1 MQAAFIQG
9 MGIGGSLIIAVGAQ
23 NAFVLKQGI
32 KGTYSLLI
40 ALLCSVID
48 ALMITAGVAG
58 LGHIIETFPIIKHV
72 ASFGGAAF
80 LLWYGTNALK
90 ASFVDKGMEMD
101 KAENAD
107 TLRKAILTTLGIS
120 FLNPHLYLDTV
131 VLLGSISTQ
140 FDDFARPWFGAG
152 AVLASFIWFFSLS
165 FGARLLTPI
174 FSRPAAWRYLD
185 RFIWLTMWSIAAAII
200 WPYLSVFSSLHI
212 IF

>member
-1 MQAAFIQG
+1 MQTAFIQG

-32 KGTYSLLI
+32 KRAYPLPI
-40 ALLCSVID
+40 ALLCSIID

-58 LGHIIETFPIIKHV
+58 LGHIIEAFPTIKHV

-80 LLWYGTNALK
+80 LIWYGANALK
-90 ASFVDKGMEMD
+90 ASFVVKGMEMGN
-101 KAENAD
+101 AQNAD
-107 TLRKAILTTLGIS
+107 TLRKAMLTTLGIS
-120 FLNPHLYLDTV
+120 LLNPHLYLDTV

-140 FDDFARPWFGAG
+140 FEDAHRPWFGAG

-165 FGARLLTPI
+165 FGARLLAPI

-185 RFIWLTMWSIAAAII
+185 RFIWLTMWSIAAAIM
-200 WPYLSVFSSLHI
+200 WPYLA
-212 IF
+212 

>member
-1 MQAAFIQG
+1 MQTAFIQG
-9 MGIGGSLIIAVGAQ
+9 LGIGGSLIIAVGAQ

-32 KGTYSLLI
+32 KRAYPLPI
-40 ALLCSVID
+40 ALLCSIID

-58 LGHIIETFPIIKHV
+58 LGHIIEAFPTIKHV

-80 LLWYGTNALK
+80 LIWYGANALK
-90 ASFVDKGMEMD
+90 ASFVTKGMEMD
-101 KAENAD
+101 HAQNAD
-107 TLRKAILTTLGIS
+107 SLRKAILTTLGIS
-120 FLNPHLYLDTV
+120 LLNPHLYLDTV

-140 FDDFARPWFGAG
+140 FEDAHRPWFGAG

-165 FGARLLTPI
+165 FGARLLAPI

-200 WPYLSVFSSLHI
+200 WPYLAAI
-212 IF
+212 

>member
-1 MQAAFIQG
+1 MQTAFIQG

-32 KGTYSLLI
+32 KRAYPLPI
-40 ALLCSVID
+40 ALLCSIID

-58 LGHIIETFPIIKHV
+58 LGHIIEAFPTIKHV

-80 LLWYGTNALK
+80 LIWYGANELK
-90 ASFVDKGMEMD
+90 ASFVAKGMEMD
-101 KAENAD
+101 NAQNAD
-107 TLRKAILTTLGIS
+107 TLRKAMLTTLGIS
-120 FLNPHLYLDTV
+120 LLNPHLYLDTV

-140 FDDFARPWFGAG
+140 FEDAHRPWFGAG

-165 FGARLLTPI
+165 FGARLLAPI

-200 WPYLSVFSSLHI
+200 WPYMTVN
-212 IF
+212 

>member
-1 MQAAFIQG
+1 MQTAFIQG

-32 KGTYSLLI
+32 KRAYPLPI
-40 ALLCSVID
+40 ALLCSIID

-58 LGHIIETFPIIKHV
+58 LGHIIEAFPTIKHV

-80 LLWYGTNALK
+80 LIWYGANALK
-90 ASFVDKGMEMD
+90 ASFVAKGMEMGN
-101 KAENAD
+101 AQNAD
-107 TLRKAILTTLGIS
+107 TLRKAMLTTLGIS
-120 FLNPHLYLDTV
+120 LLNPHLYLDTV

-140 FDDFARPWFGAG
+140 FEDAHRPWFGAG

-165 FGARLLTPI
+165 FGARLLAPI

-200 WPYLSVFSSLHI
+200 WPYMTVN
-212 IF
+212 

>member
-1 MQAAFIQG
+1 MQTAFIQG

-32 KGTYSLLI
+32 KRAYPLPI
-40 ALLCSVID
+40 ALLCSIID

-58 LGHIIETFPIIKHV
+58 LGHIIETFPTIKHV

-80 LLWYGTNALK
+80 LIWYGANALK
-90 ASFVDKGMEMD
+90 ASFVTKGMEMD
-101 KAENAD
+101 HAQNAD

-120 FLNPHLYLDTV
+120 LLNPHLYLDTV

-140 FDDFARPWFGAG
+140 FEDAHRPWFGAG

-165 FGARLLTPI
+165 FGARLLAPI

-200 WPYLSVFSSLHI
+200 WPYLAAI
-212 IF
+212 

>member
-1 MQAAFIQG
+1 MQTAFIQG

-32 KGTYSLLI
+32 KRAYSLPI
-40 ALLCSVID
+40 ALLCSIID

-58 LGHIIETFPIIKHV
+58 LGHIIEAFPTIKHV

-80 LLWYGTNALK
+80 LIWYGANALK
-90 ASFVDKGMEMD
+90 ASFVTKGMEMD
-101 KAENAD
+101 HAQNAD
-107 TLRKAILTTLGIS
+107 SLRKAILTTLGIS
-120 FLNPHLYLDTV
+120 LLNPHLYLDTV

-140 FDDFARPWFGAG
+140 FEDAHRPWFGAG

-165 FGARLLTPI
+165 FGARLLAPI

-200 WPYLSVFSSLHI
+200 WPYLVAI
-212 IF
+212 

>member
-1 MQAAFIQG
+1 MQTAFIQG

-32 KGTYSLLI
+32 KRAYPLPI
-40 ALLCSVID
+40 ALLCSIID

-58 LGHIIETFPIIKHV
+58 LGHIIEAFPTIKHV

-80 LLWYGTNALK
+80 LIWYGANALK
-90 ASFVDKGMEMD
+90 ASFVTKGMEMD
-101 KAENAD
+101 HAQNAD
-107 TLRKAILTTLGIS
+107 SLRKAILTTLGIS
-120 FLNPHLYLDTV
+120 LLNPHLYLDTV

-140 FDDFARPWFGAG
+140 FEDAHRPWFGAG

-165 FGARLLTPI
+165 FGARLLAPI

-200 WPYLSVFSSLHI
+200 WPYLAAI
-212 IF
+212 

>member
-1 MQAAFIQG
+1 

-32 KGTYSLLI
+32 KRAYPLPI
-40 ALLCSVID
+40 ALLCSIID

-58 LGHIIETFPIIKHV
+58 LGHIIEAFPTIKHV

-80 LLWYGTNALK
+80 LIWYGANALK
-90 ASFVDKGMEMD
+90 ASFVTKGMEMD
-101 KAENAD
+101 HAQNAD
-107 TLRKAILTTLGIS
+107 SLRKAILTTLGIS
-120 FLNPHLYLDTV
+120 LLNPHLYLDTV

-140 FDDFARPWFGAG
+140 FEDAHRPWFGAG

-165 FGARLLTPI
+165 FGARLLAPI

-200 WPYLSVFSSLHI
+200 WPYLTAI
-212 IF
+212 

>member
-32 KGTYSLLI
+32 KRSYTLPI
-40 ALLCSVID
+40 ALLCSMID

-58 LGHIIETFPIIKHV
+58 LGHIIESFPTIKHV

-80 LLWYGTNALK
+80 LLWYGANALK
-90 ASFVDKGMEMD
+90 ASFVATGIEMEQAD
-101 KAENAD
+101 NAD
-107 TLRKAILTTLGIS
+107 TFKKAVLTTLGIS
-120 FLNPHLYLDTV
+120 LLNPHLYLDTV

-140 FDDFARPWFGAG
+140 FDDLHRPWFGAG
-152 AVLASFIWFFSLS
+152 AVLASFIWFFGLS
-165 FGARLLTPI
+165 FGARLLAPI
-174 FSRPAAWRYLD
+174 FTRPAAWRYLD

-200 WPYLSVFSSLHI
+200 WPYVAG
-212 IF
+212 

>member
-1 MQAAFIQG
+1 MQTAFIQG

-32 KGTYSLLI
+32 KRAYPLPI
-40 ALLCSVID
+40 ALLCSIID

-58 LGHIIETFPIIKHV
+58 LGHIIEAFPNIKHV

-80 LLWYGTNALK
+80 LIWYGANALK
-90 ASFVDKGMEMD
+90 ASFVTKGMEMD
-101 KAENAD
+101 HAQNAD
-107 TLRKAILTTLGIS
+107 SLRKAILTTLGIS
-120 FLNPHLYLDTV
+120 LLNPHLYLDTV

-140 FDDFARPWFGAG
+140 FEDAHRPWFGAG

-165 FGARLLTPI
+165 FGARLLAPI

-200 WPYLSVFSSLHI
+200 WPYLAAI
-212 IF
+212 

>member
-9 MGIGGSLIIAVGAQ
+9 MAIGGSLIMAVGAQ

-32 KGTYSLLI
+32 KRSYPLHI
-40 ALLCSVID
+40 ALLCSLID

-58 LGHIIETFPIIKHV
+58 LGHLIEAFPTIKHV

-80 LLWYGTNALK
+80 LIWYGANALK
-90 ASFVDKGMEMD
+90 ASFVNKGMEINHAVGAD
-101 KAENAD
+101 SLKKAV
-107 TLRKAILTTLGIS
+107 LTTLGIS

-140 FDDFARPWFGAG
+140 FDDLQRPWFGAG
-152 AVLASFIWFFSLS
+152 AVLASFVWFFSLS
-165 FGARLLTPI
+165 FGARLLAPV

-185 RFIWLTMWSIAAAII
+185 RFICLTMWSIAAAIL
-200 WPYLSVFSSLHI
+200 WPYFSMI
-212 IF
+212 NAI

>member
-32 KGTYSLLI
+32 KRSYTLPI
-40 ALLCSVID
+40 ALLCSIID

-58 LGHIIETFPIIKHV
+58 LGHIIESFPTIKHV

-80 LLWYGTNALK
+80 LLWYGANALK
-90 ASFVDKGMEMD
+90 ASFVAKGIEMEQAD
-101 KAENAD
+101 NAD
-107 TLRKAILTTLGIS
+107 TFKKAVLTTLGIS
-120 FLNPHLYLDTV
+120 LLNPHLYLDTV

-140 FDDFARPWFGAG
+140 FDDLHRPWFGAG
-152 AVLASFIWFFSLS
+152 AVLASFIWFFGLS
-165 FGARLLTPI
+165 FGARLLAPI
-174 FSRPAAWRYLD
+174 FTRPAAWRYLD

-200 WPYLSVFSSLHI
+200 WPYVAG
-212 IF
+212 

>member
-1 MQAAFIQG
+1 MQTAFIQG

-32 KGTYSLLI
+32 KRAYPLPI
-40 ALLCSVID
+40 ALLCSIID

-58 LGHIIETFPIIKHV
+58 LGHIIEAFPTIKHV

-80 LLWYGTNALK
+80 LIWYGANALK
-90 ASFVDKGMEMD
+90 ASFVTKGMEMD
-101 KAENAD
+101 HAQNAD
-107 TLRKAILTTLGIS
+107 SLRKAILTTLGIS
-120 FLNPHLYLDTV
+120 LLNPHLYLDTV

-140 FDDFARPWFGAG
+140 FEDTHRPWFGAG

-165 FGARLLTPI
+165 FGARLLAPI

-200 WPYLSVFSSLHI
+200 WPYLAAI
-212 IF
+212 